1 MLAYTA
7 AHMIVSEPLLDNV
20 FDPNLAIRVATYAAL
35 VAGVL
40 GAGWW
45 ATRRAQQQQTPSAT

>member
-7 AHMIVSEPLLDNV
+7 VRMIVSEPLLDTG
-20 FDPNLAIRVATYAAL
+20 FDPSVLNRVLAHAVLIV
-35 VAGVL
+35 GVL

-45 ATRRAQQQQTPSAT
+45 TARRSGRPTPASR

>member
-7 AHMIVSEPLLDNV
+7 AHMIVSEPLLDTG
-20 FDPNLAIRVATYAAL
+20 FDPSVLNRVLAHAVLIV
-35 VAGVL
+35 GVL

-45 ATRRAQQQQTPSAT
+45 TARRSGRPTPASR